1 MSENGKFDVIG
12 IAAASTKIRPP
23 FHASMAW
30 LVGVDPIAIGS
41 TNIYN
46 EVRHALARKH
56 RVGSI
61 VLENNIIQELPM
73 VVAAVSPRDSLL
85 P

>member
-1 MSENGKFDVIG
+1 
-12 IAAASTKIRPP
+12 
-23 FHASMAW
+23 MAR
-30 LVGVDPIAIGS
+30 LAGVDSIAIGS

-46 EVRHALARKH
+46 EVRHVLARNH

-61 VLENNIIQELPM
+61 VLENNIIEERPM